1 MVIARQFQKQFI
13 PTWFPSLTT
22 SLILIQIK
30 FYIDINNDELL
41 ETIWEHMK
49 RKKELVNYHW

>member
-1 MVIARQFQKQFI
+1 MVILRQFQRQFK

-30 FYIDINNDELL
+30 FNIDINNDELL
-41 ETIWEHMK
+41 ETISEHMK
-49 RKKELVNYHW
+49 RKVELVNYDW